1 MLGQTARG
9 IKNGLWKYSWSGA
22 RAAPLD
28 VTDEVSHVRKRCRHT
43 DYVDL
48 AVRRLEKGIFLV
60 SADRTKTNV
69 MAMAWG
75 FIGFQWSK
83 PVFIAPVRT
92 TRFTH
97 GLIEAT
103 GEFVV
108 CVQPPSMDDKMMQS
122 GSSSGRDHDKISD
135 LGLKLFTLPEVSVPG
150 IEGSLITYAC
160 KVIHKASAE
169 PLSNHTFFFGEI
181 LGTYADES
189 LG

>member
-1 MLGQTARG
+1 
-9 IKNGLWKYSWSGA
+9 
-22 RAAPLD
+22 LD
-28 VTDEVSHVRKRCRHT
+28 VK
-43 DYVDL
+43 
-48 AVRRLEKGIFLV
+48 RLEKGVFLV

-75 FIGFQWSK
+75 MIGFQWSK

-97 GLIEAT
+97 GLIETA

-108 CVQPPSMDDKMMQS
+108 CVQPPSMDDLMMQA
-122 GSSSGRDHDKISD
+122 GSSSGRDRDKIGD
-135 LGLKLFTLPEVSVPG
+135 LGLQLFTIPEVSVPG

-160 KVIHKASAE
+160 RVLHTASAE

-181 LGTYADES
+181 LSTYADES

>member
-1 MLGQTARG
+1 
-9 IKNGLWKYSWSGA
+9 
-22 RAAPLD
+22 
-28 VTDEVSHVRKRCRHT
+28 
-43 DYVDL
+43 L
-48 AVRRLEKGIFLV
+48 AVKRLEKGVFLV

-75 FIGFQWSK
+75 MIGFQWSK

-97 GLIEAT
+97 GLIETA

-108 CVQPPSMDDKMMQS
+108 CVQPPSMDDLMMQA
-122 GSSSGRDHDKISD
+122 GSSSGRDRDKIGD
-135 LGLKLFTLPEVSVPG
+135 LGLQLFTIPEVSVPG

-160 KVIHKASAE
+160 RVLHTASAE

-181 LGTYADES
+181 LSTYADES